1 MASITHL
8 LTGSTTSVY
17 LFIFFGK
24 LIEVAL
30 SSLRSQ
36 LIHKGRRLP
45 GAIIALFEYTFWLMI
60 TATALS
66 GFAEAPLKVVIL
78 VSAFALGH
86 VCGSLIEEEM
96 GFGYSTITC
105 IFTDEKKA
113 YQTADVLRNNG
124 FALTLIP
131 GEGMNGASRIT
142 MISAIKRKHV
152 KECKRTIFT
161 SDPDVVMTIQYTQQI
176 NGSLLLG
183 LMK

>member
-1 MASITHL
+1 MANITHL
-8 LTGSTTSVY
+8 LSGSTTSVY
-17 LFIFFGK
+17 LFIFVGK

-36 LIHKGRRLP
+36 LIHKGQRLP
-45 GAIIALFEYTFWLMI
+45 GAIIALFEYSFWLMI
-60 TATALS
+60 TATALN
-66 GFAEAPLKVVIL
+66 GFAEDPLKVVIL

-86 VCGSLIEEEM
+86 VCGSLIEEKM
-96 GFGYSTITC
+96 GFGYSTITS
-105 IFTDEKKA
+105 IFTDVKKA

-131 GEGMNGASRIT
+131 GEGINGASRIT
-142 MISAIKRKHV
+142 MIIAIKRKQV
-152 KECKRTIFT
+152 KECKRMIFS

-183 LMK
+183 LMN